1 MHRPTVSLIL
11 PPSTTTTSSN
21 EQMTSLDT
29 ILSIDDTKQS
39 SSSVESVEQ
48 EKKDLVVNKY
58 KQWFQKGENLLN
70 KNFLYI
76 GIIVL
81 YPKRKIN
88 LVSVGQYVN

>member
-11 PPSTTTTSSN
+11 PTSTTTSSN

-70 KNFLYI
+70 KNFLYT
-76 GIIVL
+76 GITVL

-88 LVSVGQYVN
+88 LVSVGQYMN

>member
-1 MHRPTVSLIL
+1 VHRPTVSLIL
-11 PPSTTTTSSN
+11 PTSITTTSSN

-39 SSSVESVEQ
+39 SSSVELVEQ

-58 KQWFQKGENLLN
+58 KQSFQKGENLLN